1 MLDALAKAAA
11 YVIFVVAAVYEFSR
25 GFVEGVLEARQRRLQ
40 EDAASPGET
49 PFPAQPRPAARPLP
63 AATRKQQS
71 SNSVAYTVQMDA
83 DSEVTVNG
91 LPIGHIDA
99 APWQFCSYDES
110 YGNGPARATKEQAWD
125 DACDYAESVVRAA

>member
-11 YVIFVVAAVYEFSR
+11 YVIFACAAVYEFSR
-25 GFVEGVLEARQRRLQ
+25 GFVEGVLQARKSP
-40 EDAASPGET
+40 AASPGET
-49 PFPAQPRPAARPLP
+49 PFPAARPVP
-63 AATRKQQS
+63 AKNYEVLCDQ
-71 SNSVAYTVQMDA
+71 